1 MKIHS
6 EPTLERAH
14 SLISNHSGVVFK
26 PDITTLI
33 ANRMQQ
39 HWILLD
45 GLIPSMRWLLWGKL
59 TGCISPR
66 VRKNMHVSIK
76 TLQNVSLWVDG
87 RGWLTCSLCCTE
99 YRAILD
105 DWSDKTCSF
114 CRGPWNYDYVCETCS
129 ERFCLLCHL
138 RHNYTPRFSLHV
150 INSARKRT
158 GTKQVGFS
166 DETWRG
172 TLDSLWNSVEC

>member
-1 MKIHS
+1 MTS
-6 EPTLERAH
+6 VRE
-14 SLISNHSGVVFK
+14 
-26 PDITTLI
+26 
-33 ANRMQQ
+33 ANRLYQSQ
-39 HWILLD
+39 
-45 GLIPSMRWLLWGKL
+45 
-59 TGCISPR
+59 
-66 VRKNMHVSIK
+66 
-76 TLQNVSLWVDG
+76 
-87 RGWLTCSLCCTE
+87 E

-129 ERFCLLCHL
+129 EKFCLLCHL

-166 DETWRG
+166 DET
-172 TLDSLWNSVEC
+172 